1 MEGPIFGILRSAI
14 PHFLIVFVDNLK
26 AEPVQGQA
34 FKRTGIIKNCESNI
48 AGGECT
54 TNLDCENTHNS
65 KICGDAR
72 CSGLNHQPRPQGAFP
87 WLWGRGGKRPWHRPV
102 T

>member
-54 TNLDCENTHNS
+54 TNLDCKNTHNS

-72 CSGLNHQPRPQGAFP
+72 CSGLNHVCCTQKHN
-87 WLWGRGGKRPWHRPV
+87 LC
-102 T
+102 